1 MIDLKGGVLLIMRFN
16 DWVPPKIKD
25 GIPTKYQWIVKH
37 TKNFHLG
44 FKTDIGAFSY
54 INAQQGV
61 VIEDYVQIGSHC
73 SIYSVSTIDNKKGE
87 VRLKRGC
94 RIGTHSVI
102 MPGVT
107 VGEGS
112 IIGAF
117 SFVNHNVPDG
127 VLAYGVPAKVVR
139 VLHGDEIIETQQ

>member
-1 MIDLKGGVLLIMRFN
+1 MRFH
-16 DWVPPKIKD
+16 DWTSPEIKD
-25 GIPTKYQWIVKH
+25 GEPTRYQWIVRHIDKF
-37 TKNFHLG
+37 TLG
-44 FKTDIGAFSY
+44 YKTDIGAFSY
-54 INAQQGV
+54 INAENGV
-61 VIEDYVQIGSHC
+61 IIEDFVQIGSHC
-73 SIYSVSTIDNKKGE
+73 SIYSVSTIDNKQGE
-87 VRLKRGC
+87 VRLKKGC

-117 SFVNHNVPDG
+117 SFVNADIPNG

-139 VLHGDEIIETQQ
+139 VLIDDEISDMQQQERSE